1 VVVLRAL
8 LATWRDYDEKSAW
21 YRTWFLP
28 SVIADHVAAAR
39 SDVERELLT
48 DLRAAMTERQW
59 RALPENVARVAKDS
73 AATIAKARTFQD
85 SSLLA
90 GVRRSMS
97 GATPAPPP
105 GATPA
110 PPPEAS
116 VADAVLEWARE
127 EHPEFRPT
135 SEQAAVIGATHG
147 HALVEARAGSGKTT
161 TMIARAAHL
170 IERRGVRPDEI
181 LMLAFNSAAAAD
193 LRRRAEEWLPAA
205 AQPHIMTL
213 DALAYR
219 LVRPAERVLAED
231 ADRRVEEIV
240 RSLWHD
246 PASQD
251 EMRELVLSFVRA
263 DADGETGIRYW
274 SLRGDALPT
283 RAAQSIADALLRSGL
298 GSDGRDF
305 RFHRSSSVFELL
317 DADGGSRLRIAIT
330 DPRRPFS
337 ADLRYDERTTAESGF
352 EERLRRDLRAAG
364 VPTAEMDDDRLWE
377 AIRGSIGERLLRAI
391 TQIVMRARQRMW
403 SGADLLREWRQ
414 RDGDES
420 RRGAIELGAR
430 MLDLYAQALAEAHE
444 EDFPGIVW
452 RAAARVG
459 EGFTDF
465 SGGGRSGDVREI
477 THIVIDEFQDF
488 TPRFDAL
495 IQAVLGQAP
504 RARVMA
510 VGDDWQAIN
519 EFAGSSTEYFAEFT
533 ARFPG
538 AIRLRMLGNQ
548 RSSADIVDVG
558 NSIMAGRGRPAKAVA
573 ELTGRIRQFGMDGFE
588 PTPEEERLGRPSTS
602 AVLRLVKEHLGHG
615 RTVAVLARTREVAER
630 AVAGLARV
638 VPPDAVARC
647 DVGTI
652 HSYKGREAD
661 AVILVGVAGWAFP
674 HVHPTW
680 QLGRVFGDSFASILT
695 AERRLLYVG
704 VSRPRRWLDVV
715 TGREDDPSPLW
726 ESSSLLPAV
735 RRTDWAS
742 VAPALGAPAV
752 RRATVRVYNGMYDG
766 RWLLSWDDF
775 HESKNLLTADGG
787 FRYEPSGGRAHWVA
801 RMDAAEL
808 KARDVLDHPWAR
820 FDGIR
825 VEVEWPDRR
834 RQVFTR

>member
-1 VVVLRAL
+1 MTSTTRRAASGGTAPAPAPRSVVVLRAL

-73 AATIAKARTFQD
+73 AATIAKARTFRD

-105 GATPA
+105 GTRPA

-135 SEQAAVIGATHG
+135 PEQAAVIGTTHG

-181 LMLAFNSAAAAD
+181 LMLAFNGAAAAD

-263 DADGETGIRYW
+263 DADGETGTRYW

-337 ADLRYDERTTAESGF
+337 ADLRYDERTTAASGF
-352 EERLRRDLRAAG
+352 EARLRRDLRSAG
-364 VPTAEMDDDRLWE
+364 IPTAEMDDDRLWE

-588 PTPEEERLGRPSTS
+588 PTPEEERLGR
-602 AVLRLVKEHLGHG
+602 
-615 RTVAVLARTREVAER
+615 
-630 AVAGLARV
+630 
-638 VPPDAVARC
+638 
-647 DVGTI
+647 
-652 HSYKGREAD
+652 
-661 AVILVGVAGWAFP
+661 
-674 HVHPTW
+674 
-680 QLGRVFGDSFASILT
+680 
-695 AERRLLYVG
+695 
-704 VSRPRRWLDVV
+704 
-715 TGREDDPSPLW
+715 
-726 ESSSLLPAV
+726 
-735 RRTDWAS
+735 
-742 VAPALGAPAV
+742 
-752 RRATVRVYNGMYDG
+752 
-766 RWLLSWDDF
+766 
-775 HESKNLLTADGG
+775 
-787 FRYEPSGGRAHWVA
+787 
-801 RMDAAEL
+801 
-808 KARDVLDHPWAR
+808 
-820 FDGIR
+820 
-825 VEVEWPDRR
+825 
-834 RQVFTR
+834 